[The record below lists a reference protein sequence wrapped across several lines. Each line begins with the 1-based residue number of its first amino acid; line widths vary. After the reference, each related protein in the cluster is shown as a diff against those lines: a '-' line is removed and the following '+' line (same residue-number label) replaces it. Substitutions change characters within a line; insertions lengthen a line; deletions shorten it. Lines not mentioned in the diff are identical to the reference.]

1 MDDFLTG
8 VPERG
13 LFHGMN
19 ETQIGKRLKALREAR
34 GLTQGELGAI
44 VQREQQEI
52 SNWER
57 HGRILARDL
66 PMLAKALQVPIM
78 AFFGNEGTQAP
89 EADQY
94 PVDWALQAASA
105 YLSEEAR
112 AQLVAFL
119 RVAYDRGQAKDPPS
133 SCRD

>member
-1 MDDFLTG
+1 MNGFLTS

-19 ETQIGKRLKALREAR
+19 ETQIGRRLKALREAR

-44 VQREQQEI
+44 MQREQQEI

-78 AFFGNEGTQAP
+78 AFFGDQGTQGP
-89 EADQY
+89 ETDAY
-94 PVDWALQAASA
+94 PVDWALQAASS

-112 AQLVAFL
+112 AQLVTFL
-119 RVAYDRGQAKDPPS
+119 RVAYGRGQANNPPS
-133 SCRD
+133 SCCD